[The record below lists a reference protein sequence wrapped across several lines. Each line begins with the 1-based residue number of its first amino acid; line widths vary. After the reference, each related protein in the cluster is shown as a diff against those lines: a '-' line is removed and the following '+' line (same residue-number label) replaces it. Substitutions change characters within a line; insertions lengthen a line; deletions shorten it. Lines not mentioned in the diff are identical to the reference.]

1 MRQAFCERCGFRG
14 GKRIAAI
21 ISKREGENSCEGIF
35 GQVFVN
41 APTDDILGNEVF
53 EFPADLIQ
61 TMKIPECFPDDKGI
75 KLAFFISRFF
85 FAALNR
91 PAFSAGLQP
100 LHTVDGTG
108 LKGDGI
114 R

>member
-1 MRQAFCERCGFRG
+1 VKRLLQVFHDTKIITPNGSADRECVRLSVSGAVFGV

-21 ISKREGENSCEGIF
+21 ISKREVENSCEGIF

-61 TMKIPECFPDDKGI
+61 IMKIPECFPDDKGI
-75 KLAFFISRFF
+75 KLAFFISCFF
-85 FAALNR
+85 SR
-91 PAFSAGLQP
+91 
-100 LHTVDGTG
+100 
-108 LKGDGI
+108 